1 MKYGSYRNKYKEQ
14 ELVVLPVLLTKGFY
28 DTLLEKVR
36 TLQLVENYGYD
47 EHNLVVSAFE
57 SMTEK
62 ESGIRSQ
69 KSE

>member
-1 MKYGSYRNKYKEQ
+1 M
-14 ELVVLPVLLTKGFY
+14 LPVLLTKGFY